1 MLSSIFTEGAT
12 TITISELLICILAS
26 IILGLLVAFTHMY
39 RNVVKKHFIPSK
51 NSSLCSHSSRLKT
64 VLS

>member
-1 MLSSIFTEGAT
+1 MLASIFTEGAT

-39 RNVVKKHFIPSK
+39 RNVYTK
-51 NSSLCSHSSRLKT
+51 NFVSTNLK
-64 VLS
+64 